1 MQNQLESA
9 DRPWLKI
16 TGAMPAA
23 PLFYHVPYVLT
34 PGLDFVNTGIKV
46 TFENV
51 GHSVA
56 FDVTT
61 RAQMVLVKP
70 LNGAENDYFEESGRK
85 AEGGKRDS
93 PASPSLRS
101 VPNSW
106 PTPFGSTTSRPIRRV
121 CQVITS
127 G

>member
-85 AEGGKRDS
+85 AEGGKRKEES
-93 PASPSLRS
+93 GTVPLPQASDRYRIRGLPRLDQLR
-101 VPNSW
+101 PD
-106 PTPFGSTTSRPIRRV
+106 P
-121 CQVITS
+121 
-127 G
+127 